1 MSISPF
7 HGGLTFREGSIDSQ
21 YPTLIENVK
30 NKMTSAV
37 ANRNSDDGLN
47 NRNLNEFFNPLL
59 SKLSLQERYDT
70 CASVGEDI
78 VTNQEL
84 MDLLKRK

>member
-1 MSISPF
+1 
-7 HGGLTFREGSIDSQ
+7 
-21 YPTLIENVK
+21 
-30 NKMTSAV
+30 MTSAI
-37 ANRNSDDGLN
+37 ANKNTNDGLN
-47 NRNLNEFFNPLL
+47 GRNLNEFFNPLL
-59 SKLSLQERYDT
+59 STLSLQERYDV

>member
-1 MSISPF
+1 
-7 HGGLTFREGSIDSQ
+7 
-21 YPTLIENVK
+21 
-30 NKMTSAV
+30 MTSAI
-37 ANRNSDDGLN
+37 ANKNTDDGLN
-47 NRNLNEFFNPLL
+47 GRNLNEFFNPLL
-59 SKLSLQERYDT
+59 STLSLQERYDV

>member
-1 MSISPF
+1 
-7 HGGLTFREGSIDSQ
+7 
-21 YPTLIENVK
+21 
-30 NKMTSAV
+30 
-37 ANRNSDDGLN
+37 
-47 NRNLNEFFNPLL
+47 LNEFFNPLL
-59 SKLSLQERYDT
+59 STLSLQERYDV

>member
-1 MSISPF
+1 M
-7 HGGLTFREGSIDSQ
+7 TKAV
-21 YPTLIENVK
+21 T
-30 NKMTSAV
+30 NK
-37 ANRNSDDGLN
+37 NSDDGLN
-47 NRNLNEFFNPLL
+47 GRNLNEFFNPLL
-59 SKLSLQERYDT
+59 SKLSLQERYDI